1 MVGDSHPMGVAA
13 DIGECLL
20 GSVEGLFAIEDPF
33 FSSERSDET
42 AECFWVLE
50 VFCGSC
56 TAECSLMEGFL
67 E

>member
-50 VFCGSC
+50 VFCGSFGG
-56 TAECSLMEGFL
+56 ECSLMEGLL

>member
-1 MVGDSHPMGVAA
+1 MGVAA

-33 FSSERSDET
+33 FSSEGSDET
-42 AECFWVLE
+42 TEGFWVLE
-50 VFCGSC
+50 VFYGSWG
-56 TAECSLMEGFL
+56 AECSLTEGFL